1 MLVLKN
7 KMLNYILNIKEPDKL
22 LLQESTFFCLEIT
35 HPFTYKKVGRIQA
48 ARILYST
55 ANENGQF

>member
-1 MLVLKN
+1 
-7 KMLNYILNIKEPDKL
+7 MLNYILNIKEPDKL